1 MNPDMVLRRAIIAAR
16 SVPARFKPARRVQ
29 PMAIVIE
36 PAPIVALPPT
46 EPEPTPAAAFR
57 VTWYSFPELEKLEH
71 PISKIKR
78 VVSAATGVSVLDME
92 SERRLRPLVDARQL
106 GMYLARMMTK
116 HSFPAIGRA
125 FGDRDNATARHA
137 VEMVEAKIST
147 DPEYAARVEQI
158 RKAIN
163 A

>member
-16 SVPARFKPARRVQ
+16 SAPARYRPARVQ
-29 PMAIVIE
+29 PMAVVVE

-46 EPEPTPAAAFR
+46 VPEKTPENAFR

-78 VVSAATGVSVLDME
+78 AVSAATGVSVFDME
-92 SERRLRPLVDARQL
+92 SDRRLRPFVDARQL

-137 VEMVEAKIST
+137 IEMVEAKIAA
-147 DPEYAARVEQI
+147 DPEFAARVEQI
-158 RKAIN
+158 RKAID